1 MIQKDQESFG
11 WAMEL
16 AATFGHSAYTLLG
29 VDGQMQELQRVRSGI
44 TSEKNHIVT
53 MNYVLNAHGCMIS
66 IGWELLA
73 ACCLPV
79 GKAVDIL

>member
-44 TSEKNHIVT
+44 TSEKNQWQWI
-53 MNYVLNAHGCMIS
+53 MYSMLM
-66 IGWELLA
+66 
-73 ACCLPV
+73 
-79 GKAVDIL
+79 AVW

>member
-1 MIQKDQESFG
+1 
-11 WAMEL
+11 MEL

-66 IGWELLA
+66 IG
-73 ACCLPV
+73 
-79 GKAVDIL
+79 